1 MVNENEILQDQQCMS
16 YEVAEEQHW
25 KLVIVLIIKHE
36 YSLDWYYGY
45 IQWSGIPLQCEFA
58 VVLENIL

>member
-16 YEVAEEQHW
+16 YEMAEEQHW

-45 IQWSGIPLQCEFA
+45 IQWSGIPQW
-58 VVLENIL
+58 